1 MEITKLERRYTMS
14 TLKKRLTSDVAASN
28 SVETILLIAMA
39 VFAVL
44 AIFNYIMKPLMKST
58 KDIGG
63 AIEDMGPN

>member
-1 MEITKLERRYTMS
+1 MS
-14 TLKKRLTSDVAASN
+14 TLKKRLSSDVAASN

-44 AIFNYIMKPLMKST
+44 AIFTYIMKPLMKST

-63 AIEDMGPN
+63 AIEDMGP